1 MKRLS
6 LVFAVL
12 LATSGCASLAASG
25 PGTPATTATMQ
36 GDAARPAQ
44 AAGWVRSELYFGV
57 GEERGAGER
66 EQANTISDAQ
76 WRAFLDKE
84 VTPRFPDGLTV
95 FDAYGQWLFRGD
107 PGKPDPAPNRLRTKV
122 LVILHEGTQARR
134 DDGTGDGNIDE
145 RRWRA
150 FLDSEVTTRFPDG
163 LTVFDAY
170 GQWLFRGAAEP
181 NRLRTKVL
189 VVLHENTPQRRA
201 DIEAIRLAW
210 KQATGHQSV
219 LWAQQAVEVSF

>member
-1 MKRLS
+1 MKVHALLIA
-6 LVFAVL
+6 LV
-12 LATSGCASLAASG
+12 LATGGCATAA
-25 PGTPATTATMQ
+25 PAARQAAPAPTATASLQ
-36 GDAARPAQ
+36 GDAARPDT

-57 GEERGAGER
+57 GEESGASER
-66 EQANTISDAQ
+66 KQTDAITDAQ
-76 WRAFLDKE
+76 WRAFLDKQ
-84 VTPRFPDGLTV
+84 VTP
-95 FDAYGQWLFRGD
+95 
-107 PGKPDPAPNRLRTKV
+107 
-122 LVILHEGTQARR
+122 
-134 DDGTGDGNIDE
+134 
-145 RRWRA
+145 
-150 FLDSEVTTRFPDG
+150 RFPDG